1 MPRDSRY
8 NWIPTKLDEKF
19 FNEFIL
25 KYLTRGSRGPE
36 SKLSYF
42 KLFNY
47 ILYFLH
53 TGCQWENIPI
63 EKDNSGQPEIHYMN
77 VYRTFRRWESDGC
90 FDRIFSASVQ
100 TLHDKNM
107 LDTSVIHGDG
117 TTTAAKKG
125 VII

>member
-1 MPRDSRY
+1 MARDARY
-8 NWIPTKLDEKF
+8 NWIPTKLEQKF
-19 FNEFIL
+19 FNQFIL
-25 KYLTRGSRGPE
+25 PHLTRGSRGPDT
-36 SKLSYF
+36 KLSYF

-63 EKDNSGQPEIHYMN
+63 EKDASGDPEIHYMN
-77 VYRTFRRWESDGC
+77 IYRTFRRWEADGC
-90 FDRIFSASVQ
+90 FDHIFSASVQ

-117 TTTAAKKG
+117 TTTAGKKG